1 MRRLRRNLRKYFHLG
16 GNSISGAI
24 GYAHDELDYQFE
36 KHQRY
41 EDPQRAEQ
49 SPEPVAPKRY
59 PVRQPPAHLPTR
71 QYSRKL
77 NRAVKFRDVVE
88 FSNLMKNPPA
98 GLEAGWWV
106 DALASQL
113 VSASGSEDRIEAVQV
128 PMLAA
133 LLDSGL
139 PVSDGCFRLALENH
153 NYPMIRML
161 HARGLAPTPDWQLH
175 RAALW
180 QLLDGH
186 WPHPELW
193 CPQVLAV
200 NLGVQSFYQ
209 FFPSENKPNPGAFT
223 REKILRLASL
233 PVSDEFKL
241 GLSTFYGEMASGKHF
256 KFLNTEA
263 HHLALGTLIEL
274 GWLDENT
281 ALSTAKQECFFEVD
295 EHLRRGKQAKDYD
308 DLVRATAETDL
319 TRSLNRL

>member
-1 MRRLRRNLRKYFHLG
+1 MRRLRRSLRKYFHLG

-113 VSASGSEDRIEAVQV
+113 VCVTGPEHRLEAVQV

-139 PVSDGCFRLALENH
+139 PVSPRCFHLALENRNH
-153 NYPMIRML
+153 PMIRML
-161 HARGLAPTPDWQLH
+161 HARGLAPTPDWKLH

-180 QLLDGH
+180 QLLDGY

-200 NLGVQSFYQ
+200 NLGLQSFIR
-209 FFPSENKPNPGAFT
+209 FFPSARDPSPSAFT
-223 REKILRLASL
+223 RDNILRLSSL
-233 PVSDEFKL
+233 AVGDEFKK
-241 GLSTFYGEMASGKHF
+241 GLSTRYGEMASSKDF
-256 KFLNTEA
+256 KFLNTEE

-274 GWLDENT
+274 GWLDENI

-295 EHLRRGKQAKDYD
+295 EHLRRAKQAKDHD
-308 DLVRATAETDL
+308 DLMRATASTDL
-319 TRSLNRL
+319 TRPLNRL